1 MDDSDKSDSF
11 SLVADANEALTY
23 DVNDDLRNAK
33 CELLDYLASILSQ
46 TDRGKSYVE
55 SNAKWHNYECG
66 GD

>member
-1 MDDSDKSDSF
+1 MGDSDKSDSF
-11 SLVADANEALTY
+11 SLVADANEALAY
-23 DVNDDLRNAK
+23 DVNDDFRNAK